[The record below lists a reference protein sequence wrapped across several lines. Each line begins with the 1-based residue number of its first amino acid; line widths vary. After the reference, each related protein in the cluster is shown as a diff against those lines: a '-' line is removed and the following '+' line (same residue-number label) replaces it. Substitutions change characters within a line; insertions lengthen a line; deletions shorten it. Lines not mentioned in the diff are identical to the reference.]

1 MGGWGEGMEGWK
13 NGGREGWRELTDGWI
28 RGGEMDGRMKD
39 RRKEGK
45 REEEEMDGDVEK

>member
-1 MGGWGEGMEGWK
+1 MEGWK
-13 NGGREGWRELTDGWI
+13 NRGREGWRELMDGWI